1 MQNHPLPSAP
11 GEQQRPGQGR
21 QRTKSSAFSLH
32 SHKSSGSGT
41 KIEIIET
48 HREKESLRLHGKAD
62 PSMAM
67 MEAEPSAVANEASS
81 LASIRAL
88 QHKDSQGNPIGSLV
102 HFSTMCL
109 FYALTDCFS
118 TADPDRSNPTRSRW
132 ERPLDTIRAFEAAID
147 GNYTSRKS
155 YIRTESDVG
164 STYNRRSSY
173 FGENSRKIIEAI
185 NQISCIFTN
194 CAAQAISRMPIL
206 QPGTK
211 CHRKDGNSLAGAHW
225 IDIIKHTLTHR
236 RAGTQV
242 TTDERPR
249 YSQQSYY
256 GSPQGYRQSQ
266 NGNGMG
272 RPDSYYN
279 GNNGIDNSGGPG
291 NGYHPNRTRYPRTAS
306 EPHFN
311 SGGNSVY
318 PSSGVQ
324 HSYETVT
331 TASGSGSSAD
341 PAGYSTDPSS
351 ENSSVDRIHAPQQ
364 KEPIETYGFNGFGNN
379 PQYLPPGSGIN
390 DQQRPQPG
398 YQNQGPSP
406 QKDARVPIRLDQS
419 NGKITSP
426 AAEPARPAPQEKR
439 KSWFGRRL
447 SKK

>member
-173 FGENSRKIIEAI
+173 FG
-185 NQISCIFTN
+185 
-194 CAAQAISRMPIL
+194 
-206 QPGTK
+206 
-211 CHRKDGNSLAGAHW
+211 
-225 IDIIKHTLTHR
+225 
-236 RAGTQV
+236 GTQV